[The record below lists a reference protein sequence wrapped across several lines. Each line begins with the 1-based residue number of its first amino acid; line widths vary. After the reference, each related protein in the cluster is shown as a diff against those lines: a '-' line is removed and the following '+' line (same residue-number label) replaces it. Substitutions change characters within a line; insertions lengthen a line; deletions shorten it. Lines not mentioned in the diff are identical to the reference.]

1 MKLGTYLQHVT
12 HTKLRV
18 FLYFSLKNTILTKI
32 SFDLKLINTYNSLY
46 LFTIHNLKF
55 TIKMIFFRL
64 IFESFNF
71 AWQALRANVLRTALS
86 LLGVTVGIFSII
98 AVYTI
103 VDSLERSIK
112 QSLNFLGDKVLYV
125 QKWPWSFG
133 PDYPWWKY
141 MNRPIPDLEEFRFLE
156 KKATNA
162 SAVAIMVDKSNVTL
176 KAGNLSMAGT
186 DVSGVS
192 HSYEK
197 VSDVLLAQGRYFSV
211 QESDRS
217 QNVAIIGDQ
226 IAKDLF
232 PRGNAIGGVISVK
245 GLKMNVIGVMKREG
259 ESFLGGNSKDVECL
273 IPYGYFSKI
282 YKVGKNASE
291 PTISLKGYENDANL
305 TALEDELRA
314 LMRAKRSLKPR
325 DEDSFALNRPEMIAN
340 QVGAIFGVLNVAGG
354 IIGGLSILVGA
365 FGIANIMFVSV
376 KERTNIIG
384 IQKSLGAKNYFI
396 LFQFLFEAVFLSV
409 LGGIVGLFL
418 VYLITIIP
426 QDSLELLLSTS
437 NIITGL
443 AISSVVGMLS
453 GIIPAYIASR
463 MDPVEAIRAK

>member
-1 MKLGTYLQHVT
+1 MKFCNETF
-12 HTKLRV
+12 TKT
-18 FLYFSLKNTILTKI
+18 NTISPKI
-32 SFDLKLINTYNSLY
+32 SFELIE
-46 LFTIHNLKF
+46 INLKISKYI
-55 TIKMIFFRL
+55 TKMMFFRL
-64 IFESFNF
+64 VFESFNF
-71 AWQALRANVLRTALS
+71 AWQALRSNVLRTALS

-98 AVYTI
+98 AVYTV
-103 VDSLERSIK
+103 VDSLEKSIK
-112 QSLNFLGDKVLYV
+112 QSLSFLGDKVLYV

-141 MNRPIPDLEEFRFLE
+141 MNRPIPNLEEFRFLE

-162 SAVAIMVDKSNVTL
+162 SAVAIMVDKNNVTL
-176 KAGNLSMAGT
+176 KAGNLSMAGA

-197 VSDVLLAQGRYFSV
+197 VSDVLLTQGRYFSV
-211 QESDRS
+211 QESERA

-226 IAKDLF
+226 ISKDLF

-245 GLKMNVIGVMKREG
+245 GLKLNVIGVMKREG

-291 PTISLKGYENDANL
+291 PTISLKGYEDDANL
-305 TALEDELRA
+305 VALEDELRA
-314 LMRAKRSLKPR
+314 LMRAKRSIKPR
-325 DEDSFALNRPEMIAN
+325 EEDSFALNRPEMIASAI
-340 QVGAIFGVLNVAGG
+340 GGIFGVLNIFGG
-354 IIGGLSILVGA
+354 VIGGLSILVGA

-418 VYLITIIP
+418 VYLITTIP
-426 QDSLELLLSTS
+426 QDSLELVLSTS
-437 NIITGL
+437 NIVIGL
-443 AISSVVGMLS
+443 SISSIVGMLS